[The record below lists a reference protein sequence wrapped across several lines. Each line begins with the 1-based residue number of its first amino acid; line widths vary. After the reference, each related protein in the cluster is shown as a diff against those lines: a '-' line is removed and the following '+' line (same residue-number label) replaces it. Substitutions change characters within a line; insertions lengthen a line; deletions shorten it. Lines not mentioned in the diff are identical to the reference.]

1 MISLIAAMAHNRV
14 IGNQGFL
21 PWHLPKELAYF
32 KKMTLG
38 KPVLMGRKTYESIGR
53 PLPHRRNLILT
64 QQKIFLP
71 GCEIFTD
78 LETALNAVPPEQELM
93 VIGGALLF
101 EQTLPLA
108 QRLYLTMIDSV
119 IAGDTFF
126 PEWKDDQWIEREKTL
141 HAADDLNAFN
151 FYTIILDRKYPP
163 L

>member
-1 MISLIAAMAHNRV
+1 MLSLIAAMAHNRV
-14 IGNQGFL
+14 IGNKGAM

-53 PLPHRRNLILT
+53 PLPHRRNLVLT
-64 QQKIFLP
+64 RQKILVP

-78 LETALNAVPPEQELM
+78 LDSALKAVSEAQELM

-108 QRLYLTMIDSV
+108 QRLYLTILDCD
-119 IAGDTFF
+119 IPGDTYF
-126 PEWKDDQWIEREKTL
+126 PIWNPEKWLEREKNF
-141 HAADDLNAFN
+141 HAADDLNTYS
-151 FYTIILDRKYPP
+151 FYTVILDRI
-163 L
+163 